1 MYVKKILVYLIIIL
15 LMAFPASAGDISI
28 NRWVLNVTVNEDGL
42 VDELIQVEVG
52 NSGPTPLDGISF
64 IVPASK
70 IEVIYDFD
78 HTFSSKG
85 QVIEQQIVK
94 NGIKL
99 IVNFNSSIK
108 TGETWSGR
116 IGFKAENF
124 ARKVDRDYSIEIP
137 TDMPQAII
145 SGKTQEIGITQDADL
160 RGQVFLP
167 KGIEVA
173 SVTPKPFRI
182 LFQNSQMVPTW
193 TPENLH
199 FKDIIVLK
207 GTYSEILTKIADMDE
222 RSKILSRQIKE
233 AKTKDMNVGEAEA
246 HLKQA
251 EDYNTNNANSA
262 LSSFWKKDDASALEL
277 IGYASDELD
286 LAEKSFASSGKTEIK
301 TTEKPTEGTQ
311 ENNKTPGFGAV
322 SLILIIMSSF
332 MILRRIRSKP

>member
-1 MYVKKILVYLIIIL
+1 MSVKKILVYLIIIL

-28 NRWVLNVTVNEDGL
+28 NRWVLNITVNEDGL

-52 NSGPTPLDGISF
+52 NSGPTPLEGISF

-70 IEVIYDFD
+70 IEMIYDFD

-85 QVIEQQIVK
+85 QVIEQQILN

-99 IVNFNSSIK
+99 IVKFNSSIK
-108 TGETWSGR
+108 TGETWNGR
-116 IGFKAENF
+116 IGFRAENF
-124 ARKVDRDYSIEIP
+124 ARKAAGDYSIEIP
-137 TDMPQAII
+137 IDMPQAII
-145 SGKTQEIGITQDADL
+145 SGKTQEIGITQDSDV

-182 LFQNSQMVPTW
+182 LFQNSHMVPTW

-199 FKDIIVLK
+199 FKDTIVLK
-207 GTYSEILTKIADMDE
+207 GTYSEILKKIADMDE
-222 RSKILSRQIKE
+222 RSKILSGQIKE
-233 AKTKDMNVGEAEA
+233 AKTKAMNVGEAEV

-277 IGYASDELD
+277 IGYASNELD
-286 LAEKSFASSGKTEIK
+286 LAEKSFAASGKTEIK
-301 TTEKPTEGTQ
+301 TTEKATETG
-311 ENNKTPGFGAV
+311 ENNNTPGFGAV
-322 SLILIIMSSF
+322 SLILMIMSSF
-332 MILRRIRSKP
+332 MVLRRIRSKQ